1 MYIEW
6 ESISQSNIIS
16 IWSPSSKMGMKIVNG
31 VIVRDGDALP
41 EDSGGSS
48 GSGSDDFLS
57 SVGAH
62 DTISLCGSNIPKW
75 QLAVMVLFSFMMS
88 GIQGAL
94 VTGAIIGGVYLY
106 GQQEGSGSAASR
118 SMPVR
123 SGANIRT
130 MKDLPPMPKTG

>member
-1 MYIEW
+1 M
-6 ESISQSNIIS
+6 
-16 IWSPSSKMGMKIVNG
+16 NG

-75 QLAVMVLFSFMMS
+75 QLAVPFRERVVNIQLPTYGLVVL
-88 GIQGAL
+88 
-94 VTGAIIGGVYLY
+94 
-106 GQQEGSGSAASR
+106 
-118 SMPVR
+118 
-123 SGANIRT
+123 
-130 MKDLPPMPKTG
+130 KTDEP